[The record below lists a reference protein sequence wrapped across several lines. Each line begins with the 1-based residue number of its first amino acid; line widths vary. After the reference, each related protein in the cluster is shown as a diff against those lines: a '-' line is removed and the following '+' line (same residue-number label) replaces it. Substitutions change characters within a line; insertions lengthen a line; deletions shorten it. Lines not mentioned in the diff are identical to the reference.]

1 MKRFSIFSLLLA
13 VMAMASCGGGSQ
25 EAKEE
30 TANDLIN
37 LKGASDKSVY
47 LTIVEQIEQDTTHLF
62 KVQAVHEGDTV
73 GFDVVMAKEIAAGI
87 NLDETINQDA
97 GFVTGNIQFLRS
109 GAESDRFVAAMAGIW
124 DIHLPEHTFSANP
137 VVPLVFSS
145 NKEAVDYS
153 KPSTNNFKLFLHP
166 EVDEPGELNFTLDTY
181 LRRVEIQVMDTVFN
195 QEILN
200 AFTGTTVSEEGSEED
215 E

>member
-1 MKRFSIFSLLLA
+1 MKRFPIFSLLIALI
-13 VMAMASCGGGSQ
+13 VMASCGGTQ
-25 EAKEE
+25 EGKEG
-30 TANDLIN
+30 TSDDLIN

-62 KVQAVHEGDTV
+62 KVQAVHDGDTV

-87 NLDETINQDA
+87 NDDGTVNQDA

-109 GAESDRFVAAMAGIW
+109 GDESDRFVAAMAGIW
-124 DIHLPEHTFSANP
+124 DIQVPEQIFSANA

-145 NKEAVDYS
+145 NKEAVDYT
-153 KPSTNNFKLFLHP
+153 KPSTSNFKLFLHP
-166 EVDEPGELNFTLDTY
+166 ESDEPGELNFTLDTY

-200 AFTGTTVSEEGSEED
+200 AFSGTLLPVESSEEEL
-215 E
+215 